1 MIMNPQEAIKTIPVL
16 VKLLKD
22 RNTYYVIV
30 LGLLA
35 AYIWKQDNEIAE
47 LKADKIKLENQIN
60 ELRNKDCVEE
70 FRVWQDALAIR
81 KLEVNVADSLVREQ
95 TKDAKTLLKSK

>member
-1 MIMNPQEAIKTIPVL
+1 MNPQEAIKTIPVL

-30 LGLLA
+30 LGLLT

-47 LKADKIKLENQIN
+47 LKADKIKQENQIN
-60 ELRNKDCVEE
+60 ELRSKNCVEE
-70 FRVWQDALAIR
+70 FRIWQEALAIR
-81 KLEVNVADSLVREQ
+81 QMEVKLADSLVREQ

>member
-1 MIMNPQEAIKTIPVL
+1 MNPQEAIKTIPVL

-35 AYIWKQDNEIAE
+35 AYIWKQGNDITE
-47 LKADKIKLENQIN
+47 LKSDKIKLENQIS
-60 ELRNKDCVEE
+60 ELRNKDCVDE
-70 FRVWQDALAIR
+70 FRVWQQALAVR
-81 KLEVNVADSLVREQ
+81 QMEVKYADSLVREQ
-95 TKDAKTLLKSK
+95 TKDAKNFLKSK

>member
-1 MIMNPQEAIKTIPVL
+1 MNPQEVLKNIPFL
-16 VKLLKD
+16 VNLLKD

-35 AYIWKQDNEIAE
+35 SYIWKQDNDIAE
-47 LKADKIKLENQIN
+47 LKSDKIKLENQIN

-70 FRVWQDALAIR
+70 FRVWQQALAVR
-81 KLEVNVADSLVREQ
+81 QMEVRYADSLVREQ

>member
-1 MIMNPQEAIKTIPVL
+1 MNPQEVLKNIPFL
-16 VKLLKD
+16 VNLLKD

-35 AYIWKQDNEIAE
+35 SYIWKQDNDIAE
-47 LKADKIKLENQIN
+47 LKSDKIKLENQIN

-70 FRVWQDALAIR
+70 FRVWQQALAVR
-81 KLEVNVADSLVREQ
+81 QMEVKYADSLVREQ

>member
-1 MIMNPQEAIKTIPVL
+1 MNPQEVLKNIPFL
-16 VKLLKD
+16 VNLLKD

-35 AYIWKQDNEIAE
+35 AYIWKQDNDIAE
-47 LKADKIKLENQIN
+47 LKSDKIKLENQIN

-70 FRVWQDALAIR
+70 FRVWQQALAVR
-81 KLEVNVADSLVREQ
+81 QMEVRYADSLVREQ

>member
-1 MIMNPQEAIKTIPVL
+1 MNAEEAIKTIPFL
-16 VKLLKD
+16 TKLLKD

-35 AYIWKQDNEIAE
+35 SYIWKQDNEIAE

-60 ELRNKDCVEE
+60 ELRDKKCVEE
-70 FRVWQDALAIR
+70 FRVWQEALAIR
-81 KLEVNVADSLVREQ
+81 QMEVKAADSLVRES